1 MGLLLFGSEDQML
14 EGKMVRLRALESADL
29 ERAYTWINDR
39 EVTRYLTARY
49 PMSRQDER
57 RWLEDAPSNG
67 FANGV
72 RLAIETKDGVH
83 IGNLDLNQTR
93 PEDCKAGLG
102 IMIGDKAYW
111 SNGYG
116 TDAIVTL
123 LRFAFHEMNLNR
135 VWLHVFEFNERAF
148 ACYEKCG
155 FREEGR
161 LREHVFSEG
170 RYWDVLVM
178 GVLRKEFEAL
188 NGASAEE
195 VGVASSDGAT

>member
-1 MGLLLFGSEDQML
+1 M
-14 EGKMVRLRALESADL
+14 
-29 ERAYTWINDR
+29 
-39 EVTRYLTARY
+39 TRYLTARY
-49 PMSRQDER
+49 PLSHADER
-57 RWLEDAPSNG
+57 RWLDDGPTNG

-93 PEDCKAGLG
+93 AEDRKAGLG
-102 IMIGDKAYW
+102 IMIGEKAYW

-135 VWLHVFEFNERAF
+135 VWLHVFESNERAF

-155 FREEGR
+155 FRQEGR
-161 LREHVFSEG
+161 LREHYYTDG
-170 RYWDVLVM
+170 RYCDVVIM
-178 GVLRKEFEAL
+178 GVLRSEFEAL
-188 NGASAEE
+188 HPASAEQVACAPSNGAS
-195 VGVASSDGAT
+195 

>member
-1 MGLLLFGSEDQML
+1 ML
-14 EGKMVRLRALESADL
+14 EGKLVRLRALEPKDI

-49 PMSRQDER
+49 PLSHADEQ
-57 RWLEDAPSNG
+57 RWLDEAPTNG

-93 PEDCKAGLG
+93 PEDRKAGLG
-102 IMIGDKAYW
+102 IMIGEKAYW

-135 VWLHVFEFNERAF
+135 VWLQVFEFNERAI
-148 ACYEKCG
+148 ACYQKCG
-155 FREEGR
+155 FKEEGR
-161 LREHVFSEG
+161 LRQDYYHDG
-170 RYWDVLVM
+170 RYWDSVAM
-178 GVLRKEFEAL
+178 GILRGEFDAL
-188 NGASAEE
+188 HKDA
-195 VGVASSDGAT
+195 